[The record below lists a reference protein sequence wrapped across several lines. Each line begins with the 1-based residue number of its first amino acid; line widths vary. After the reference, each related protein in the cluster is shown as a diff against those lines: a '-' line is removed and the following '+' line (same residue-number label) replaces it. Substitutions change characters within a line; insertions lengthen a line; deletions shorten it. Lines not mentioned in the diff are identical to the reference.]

1 MIEEV
6 SQEDLEIA
14 TTQHDVEQNLNK
26 LLKEEW
32 KPNKKQEAFL
42 RIPFSVKEALY
53 GGGAGSGKTDVLLI
67 YGVVHKFHH
76 NPKFKQVFMR
86 RTHADMKK
94 EVIQRSRE
102 IYRKLGATF
111 NATDMIWT
119 FPRIDQFGS
128 GYKNDG
134 ALIILGHCENESD
147 VHSYDSAEISIF
159 SPDELTNSTEYIYLY
174 ITQERNRAPK
184 GSGLP
189 SITRAAAMPGG
200 VGHCVPFG
208 DILTPNGWKDI
219 KDIQVGDSVYEVAP
233 SGELEISVIEQKHE
247 HDYNGSLFHAKS
259 SKLEIICTHKHKIAR
274 KNAGRGYN
282 NFVLTASQSLPVQA
296 NIRWRVNYTND
307 SEVENVQVGEISIP
321 YKLYVDILGWFL
333 AEGWTC
339 AQTLSTGISQ
349 SKAYHRDTICELL
362 IKCGFKFNVSITDFV
377 ISDKYI
383 YQHFS
388 KFGKCRDKYI
398 PREILNG
405 PFLNLLLSSMMSGDG
420 HWEDNDRGYY
430 YTISKQL
437 ADDFCELAMKCGYSA
452 YITSRQRNNRVG
464 LSYQVAIGR
473 KDYTEIVTY
482 GKRSNVDYINY
493 NGKVYDIGVPKYH
506 TFVIKQNGY
515 TWVSGNSFVKKRFVD
530 PFPEGSKIIVGRGG
544 NKRIY
549 IHATLADNA
558 DHIDPTYSQSLE
570 GRPDAERKAKKH
582 GDWSAYLG
590 LVFDEFR
597 TKKYPDEPENALHV
611 VEPFAI
617 PTWWP
622 RFIIGDWGFR
632 AMTYILFLA
641 VSPEGRVYCYRELHW
656 KGIRIEEW
664 APIVRQFIEL
674 ENPRVVKF
682 CKSVSQDRGQE
693 NTIQGQIEEALEH
706 PIELSNN
713 SRGSRVSGKMLL
725 HEYMR
730 WKPLPTL
737 ATKEMKPYSEERARW
752 LLRNRGM
759 HEYKNYLRLFDAP
772 KSEDNLPRLQILCCN
787 DDHHEYHP
795 YCCPELINSIQ
806 ACSYDKPSNNKPAE
820 DVAEFEGDDPYDTLR
835 YGIDTADTYLLGSSE
850 ELIKLKAE
858 SEALR
863 RLAFTG
869 DSTAFYRQ
877 MRTIDANN
885 SRIDVVKKFHGR

>member
-1 MIEEV
+1 MIEES
-6 SQEDLEIA
+6 SQEDLEIV

-26 LLKEEW
+26 LLREEW
-32 KPNKKQEAFL
+32 KPNKKQESFL

-102 IYRKLGATF
+102 IYRRLGATF

-119 FPRIDQFGS
+119 FPRLDQFGS

-159 SPDELTNSTEYIYLY
+159 TPDELTNSTEYIYLY
-174 ITQERNRAPK
+174 IAQERNRAPK

-200 VGHCVPFG
+200 VGH
-208 DILTPNGWKDI
+208 T
-219 KDIQVGDSVYEVAP
+219 
-233 SGELEISVIEQKHE
+233 
-247 HDYNGSLFHAKS
+247 
-259 SKLEIICTHKHKIAR
+259 
-274 KNAGRGYN
+274 
-282 NFVLTASQSLPVQA
+282 
-296 NIRWRVNYTND
+296 
-307 SEVENVQVGEISIP
+307 
-321 YKLYVDILGWFL
+321 
-333 AEGWTC
+333 
-339 AQTLSTGISQ
+339 
-349 SKAYHRDTICELL
+349 
-362 IKCGFKFNVSITDFV
+362 
-377 ISDKYI
+377 
-383 YQHFS
+383 
-388 KFGKCRDKYI
+388 
-398 PREILNG
+398 
-405 PFLNLLLSSMMSGDG
+405 
-420 HWEDNDRGYY
+420 
-430 YTISKQL
+430 
-437 ADDFCELAMKCGYSA
+437 
-452 YITSRQRNNRVG
+452 
-464 LSYQVAIGR
+464 
-473 KDYTEIVTY
+473 
-482 GKRSNVDYINY
+482 
-493 NGKVYDIGVPKYH
+493 
-506 TFVIKQNGY
+506 
-515 TWVSGNSFVKKRFVD
+515 FVKKRFVD
-530 PFPEGSKIIVGRGG
+530 PFPEGGRIIGGRGG

-549 IHATLADNA
+549 IHATLEDNK

-597 TKKYPDEPENALHV
+597 TKKYPDEPKNALHV
-611 VEPFAI
+611 IEPFAI

-674 ENPRVVKF
+674 ENPRVIKF
-682 CKSVSQDRGQE
+682 CKSVSQDRGQD
-693 NTIQGQIEEALEH
+693 NTIQGQIEEAIEH

-730 WKPLPTL
+730 WKPLPVL
-737 ATKEMKPYSEERARW
+737 AVKDQKPYSEERARW

-772 KSEDNLPRLQILCCN
+772 KLEDNLPRLQILCCGEDN
-787 DDHHEYHP
+787 HEYHP

-869 DSTAFYRQ
+869 DSTAFYRN

-885 SRIDVVKKFHGR
+885 NRIEVVKKFHRH